1 MPFFFGCSGCV
12 SVFYF
17 ISELIFYSV
26 SGHATRLRNERDQL
40 LKSGVYMESDRIIQE
55 INQQI
60 KEACL
65 VDS

>member
-1 MPFFFGCSGCV
+1 MIPAV
-12 SVFYF
+12 STLLLL
-17 ISELIFYSV
+17 SLV